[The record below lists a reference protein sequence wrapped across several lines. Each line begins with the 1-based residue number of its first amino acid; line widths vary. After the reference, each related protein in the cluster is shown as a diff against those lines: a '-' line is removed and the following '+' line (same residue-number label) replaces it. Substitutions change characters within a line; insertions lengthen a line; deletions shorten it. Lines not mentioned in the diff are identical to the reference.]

1 MLSLYL
7 SMVET
12 EEQRSLVEQIYHDY
26 EQTMYHAA
34 FAVLHNKQ
42 DAEDAVHEAFVRLI
56 TDIDRLAAIEKK
68 KQKSFVIIVTRN
80 IAIDTYRRRQRETV
94 GAEDISDMDIAD
106 DLDLEQAISD
116 STDRELL
123 MKAVEK
129 LPEKQQEVLV
139 MKFFHEVSTTEIAQ
153 MLGIDVSAVRRRI
166 SRAEKNL
173 YEILKGEL
181 E

>member
-26 EQTMYHAA
+26 EQTMYHSA

-42 DAEDAVHEAFVRLI
+42 DAEDAVHEAFVRII
-56 TDIDRLAAIEKK
+56 TDIDRLAAVKKEKR
-68 KQKSFVIIVTRN
+68 KSFVIIVVKN
-80 IAIDTYRRRQRETV
+80 IAIDTYRRRQRENV

-106 DLDLEQAISD
+106 DFSIEQIISD
-116 STDRELL
+116 SIDSDTLRRSV
-123 MKAVEK
+123 KK
-129 LPEKQQEVLV
+129 LPETQRAVLV
-139 MKFFHEVSTTEIAQ
+139 LKYFHDQSVSDIAD
-153 MLGIDVSAVRRRI
+153 MLGIGISAVRKRI
-166 SRAEKNL
+166 ERAEKNL

>member
-26 EQTMYHAA
+26 EQTMFHAA

-56 TDIDRLAAIEKK
+56 TNIDRLAAIEKK
-68 KQKSFVIIVTRN
+68 KQKSYVIIVTRN

-106 DLDLEQAISD
+106 DFSIEQAISD
-116 STDRELL
+116 STDRELM

-139 MKFFHEVSTTEIAQ
+139 MKFFHEVSTTAIAQ

-173 YEILKGEL
+173 YDILKGEL

>member
-1 MLSLYL
+1 
-7 SMVET
+7 MVET

-26 EQTMYHAA
+26 EQTMYHTA

-42 DAEDAVHEAFVRLI
+42 DAEDAVHEAFVRII
-56 TDIDRLAAIEKK
+56 TDIDRLTSVKKEKR
-68 KQKSFVIIVTRN
+68 KSFVIIVVKN

-106 DLDLEQAISD
+106 DFSIEQAISD
-116 STDRELL
+116 STDRDIL
-123 MKAVEK
+123 MKAVNK
-129 LPEKQQEVLV
+129 LPEKQQEVLT
-139 MKFFHEVSTTEIAQ
+139 MKFFHEVSTADIAD
-153 MLGIDVSAVRRRI
+153 MLGIDVSAVRKRI
-166 SRAEKNL
+166 ARAEKNL

>member
-12 EEQRSLVEQIYHDY
+12 EEQRSIVEQIYHDY

-42 DAEDAVHEAFVRLI
+42 DAEDAVHEAFVRII
-56 TDIDRLAAIEKK
+56 TDIDRLAAVQKEKR
-68 KQKSFVIIVTRN
+68 KSFVIIVVKN
-80 IAIDTYRRRQRETV
+80 IAIDTYRRRQRENV

-106 DLDLEQAISD
+106 DFSIEQAISD

-139 MKFFHEVSTTEIAQ
+139 MKFFHEVSTADIAE
-153 MLGIDVSAVRRRI
+153 MLGIDVSAVRKRI
-166 SRAEKNL
+166 ARAEKNL

>member
-26 EQTMYHAA
+26 EQTMYHTA

-42 DAEDAVHEAFVRLI
+42 DAEDAVHEAFVRII
-56 TDIDRLAAIEKK
+56 TDIDRLTSVKKEKR
-68 KQKSFVIIVTRN
+68 KSFVIIVVKN

-106 DLDLEQAISD
+106 DFSIEQAISD
-116 STDRELL
+116 STDRDIL
-123 MKAVEK
+123 MKAVNK
-129 LPEKQQEVLV
+129 LPEKQQEVLT
-139 MKFFHEVSTTEIAQ
+139 MKFFHEVSTADIAD
-153 MLGIDVSAVRRRI
+153 MLGIDVSAVRKRI
-166 SRAEKNL
+166 ARAEKNL